1 MLISN
6 LANLLSL
13 LFLFFARI
21 LWGYLFS
28 INIHMQGKCN
38 EIIHSEDSFLF
49 LQGFSFLHQVINF
62 LCTVPKIFLRY
73 ISNYYILLFHYCI
86 LFIHFHYRITIYKM
100 FLNFIKCSKLH
111 FYWLFLSFFFFGS
124 SVVYLLYFYFFLMF
138 IHAFKK
144 DFSE

>member
-49 LQGFSFLHQVINF
+49 LQGFSFLPQVINF

-111 FYWLFLSFFFFGS
+111 FYWLFLFFFFFFWQQCS
-124 SVVYLLYFYFFLMF
+124 VSVVFLF
-138 IHAFKK
+138 LSNVHSCI
-144 DFSE
+144 